1 MRAIALIY
9 ESKYSTLVKRGWSE
23 AENVN
28 VFLNIPLAADQKC
41 KCSPRLTLF
50 LCGACVRVC
59 VCVCG
64 GASEKKPLLVFKKFM
79 LCHFFFSTPFS
90 CFSKVAFHFP
100 FYSCKKEQEPCVC
113 ESCPV
118 ASIQI
123 FMNLIF
129 IMSWLRNPWKLALYL
144 PCVGLCCWNS
154 EALHRTEHADDW
166 CSEIEA
172 VCVYVC
178 VFTCGV
184 QRAVLS

>member
-1 MRAIALIY
+1 MRAITLIY

-50 LCGACVRVC
+50 LCGAWWCVC

-113 ESCPV
+113 VCESCPV

-144 PCVGLCCWNS
+144 PCAVGIAKHCTGLSMQMTGVVKLKLCVCM
-154 EALHRTEHADDW
+154 
-166 CSEIEA
+166 
-172 VCVYVC
+172 CVYLHVAC
-178 VFTCGV
+178 RG
-184 QRAVLS
+184 QS